1 MKRVVSFFKD
11 YIGTILILLAIFLG
25 YLIVTEA
32 AILDRY
38 LFPQVSSIGAAFQK
52 YWLEMLQGLKASFGL
67 LIPGVVSGVLL
78 ALALGIPMGLN
89 KKFRKTVHPIVYA
102 FSMIPVVLLSPFAIH
117 IAPTLRS
124 ASMFLVI
131 WGTVWSMLFATIN
144 GIMTIDKRYL
154 DNATVLRISG
164 WKRLVRIILPAA
176 LPSMAG
182 GFVTSMRSAFLSLIF
197 AEMYGTKLGMGY
209 FVKANSDLGYFNK
222 VWSGFLFMALVMV
235 VLMQLIEK
243 GKDRLLRW
251 TID

>member
-1 MKRVVSFFKD
+1 MKKVALFFQD
-11 YIGTILILLAIFLG
+11 YIGTLLIILSVFFVYMFATD
-25 YLIVTEA
+25 TE
-32 AILDRY
+32 ILDRY
-38 LFPQVSSIGAAFQK
+38 LFPQVGNIGSAFK
-52 YWLEMLQGLKASFGL
+52 EYWPEMLQNLRASFAL
-67 LIPGVVSGVLL
+67 LIPGVTCGVLL
-78 ALALGIPMGLN
+78 ALIIGIPMGLN
-89 KKFRKTVHPIVYA
+89 RRFRKTLHPIIYS

-131 WGTVWSMLFATIN
+131 WGTVWAMLFATIN

-154 DNATVLRISG
+154 DNATVLG
-164 WKRLVRIILPAA
+164 VFGFKRLTKIILPAA
-176 LPSMAG
+176 FPSMAG

-209 FVKANSDLGYFNK
+209 FVKANSDLGYFSR

-235 VLMQLIEK
+235 VLMQIIEK
-243 GKDRLLRW
+243 IKNWVLRW

>member
-1 MKRVVSFFKD
+1 MKKLRSFVGD
-11 YIGTILILLAIFLG
+11 YIGTV
-25 YLIVTEA
+25 LIVLVVFLAYMFATDSEL
-32 AILDRY
+32 LDRY
-38 LFPQVSSIGAAFQK
+38 LFPQVGNIGEAFQE
-52 YWLEMLQGLKASFGL
+52 YWPEMLQNLKASFEL
-67 LIPGVVSGVLL
+67 LIPGVLL
-78 ALALGIPMGLN
+78 GIFIALFIGIPMGLN
-89 KKFRKTVHPIVYA
+89 KRFRKTLHPIVYS

-124 ASMFLVI
+124 ASMFLVV

-154 DNATVLRISG
+154 DNATVLGVSG
-164 WKRLVRIILPAA
+164 LKRLVKIILPAA
-176 LPSMAG
+176 FPSIAG

-209 FVKANSDLGYFNK
+209 FVKANSDLGYFSK
-222 VWSGFLFMALVMV
+222 VWSGFLFMAVVMV

-243 GKDRLLRW
+243 LKDRILHW